1 MPNQVFRQ
9 IYYASVIL
17 PAGLAA
23 LTMGS
28 YYYTMEGLEERTA
41 QQFLA
46 LKLEQKLG
54 IKDTKGTE
62 STKSSI
68 IQMLNELPN
77 KTRRQKLEAAVDAA
91 HKSHGIGF
99 RNSPQ
104 DPVDVP
110 MPTSFTDFNAVSSSD
125 FTADDEKR

>member
-41 QQFLA
+41 QQLLA

-125 FTADDEKR
+125 FTADGEKR

>member
-9 IYYASVIL
+9 IYFASVIL

-28 YYYTMEGLEERTA
+28 YYYTMEGLEERTS
-41 QQFLA
+41 QQLLA

-54 IKDTKGTE
+54 IKDSKGTE

-68 IQMLNELPN
+68 MQMLNELPN
-77 KTRRQKLEAAVDAA
+77 KTRRQKVEAAVDAA

-99 RNSPQ
+99 RNSSQ

-110 MPTSFTDFNAVSSSD
+110 MPTSFTDFNAMSSSD

>member
-41 QQFLA
+41 QQLLA